1 MPVSRS
7 AFMAR
12 VPIWYVL
19 AVLSITLFQ
28 PVPLPICFALGGVGV
43 LLAVARRLPSLSG
56 VMLGFAV
63 SSIAAHHALAH
74 RIAPCVDGT
83 TVEVVGT
90 IDGLPKVLPQ
100 QTQVDVV
107 PDAIE
112 PWPTCA
118 GVLPRRLR
126 LSWYDAPSLIPGER
140 WQLRIK
146 LRSVRGFQNP
156 AGFDYEAWAL
166 AAAIDGGGSV
176 RYAERRAASSGW
188 RWDRLRLALRERY
201 AALSLAHP
209 GIDLALLTGDS
220 GLMDEADWSLFRA
233 TGTVHLMV
241 ISGLHLTI
249 VATLGVALGRTVARL
264 SPAVLARGGMIWCGV
279 SVGIAVVTLYA
290 CLAGW
295 GVAVLRSWIATIL
308 VLLVL
313 PLGRRIS
320 LPRMFVLVSAIL
332 LTCDPLAPL
341 QAGFW
346 LSLGAVAV
354 LLAQFAP
361 RIEPSSAIR
370 TLVMAQVVL
379 AAAMVPV
386 LVATIGSVSWVGPL
400 ANLIA
405 VPIVSVIVVP
415 LDLLAGVLMA
425 IDVDAASWVVHFV
438 DAIVGFVVAYLRALA
453 RFDWTSWRSARGA
466 SSLVVSSLACGL
478 MLLPLSWRHRA
489 LLLPCIALPLVPLES
504 RPPQDQF
511 AVTVLD
517 VGQGLSAIV
526 ETARH
531 RLLYDAGPRFPSGF
545 DLGSAVVVPNM
556 RRDGGRI
563 LDAVVLSHA
572 DLDHVGGYG
581 AVANAASV
589 RALIGGQP
597 VTGLDALRECRA
609 GAGWQWD
616 GVRFRIV
623 HPTRAVASD
632 NDRSCVV
639 SIENGARRAILP
651 GDITSAA
658 ESTLPYPT
666 LDAPIDLLVAAHHGS
681 ASSSGVPFV
690 QWSRPRV
697 VVFSAGFMNRF
708 GHPRRD
714 VVCRFESV
722 GSRMFTTARSGAVT
736 WHSERADEV
745 IEWRRHSPPY
755 WRVSHS
761 SDDVCP

>member
-7 AFMAR
+7 AFIAR
-12 VPIWYVL
+12 LPLWYVL
-19 AVLSITLFQ
+19 AMLSITWLK
-28 PVPLPICFALGGVGV
+28 PAPLPMCFVLGVAGVV
-43 LLAVARRLPSLSG
+43 LAVAQRLPLLCG

-63 SSIAAHHALAH
+63 SSIAAHQALAH

-83 TVEVVGT
+83 TVEVLGT

-100 QTQVDVV
+100 QTQVDVL
-107 PDAIE
+107 PDTIG
-112 PWPTCA
+112 PWPACA
-118 GVLPRRLR
+118 GALPRRLR

-166 AAAIDGGGSV
+166 AAGIDGGGSV
-176 RYAERRAASSGW
+176 RYAERRAAPAGW
-188 RWDRLRLALRERY
+188 NWDRLRLVLRERY
-201 AALSLAHP
+201 AALSLAHG
-209 GIDLALLTGDS
+209 GIDLALLTGDG

-249 VATLGVALGRTVARL
+249 VAALGVALGRAVARL
-264 SPAVLARGGMIWCGV
+264 SPAVLARGGTIWCGV
-279 SVGIAVVTLYA
+279 YMGSAFVTFYA

-295 GVAVLRSWIATIL
+295 GIAVLRSWIATVL
-308 VLLVL
+308 VLFVL

-346 LSLGAVAV
+346 LSLAAVAV

-361 RIEPSSAIR
+361 RVEPSSAIR

-379 AAAMVPV
+379 AVAMVPV
-386 LVATIGSVSWVGPL
+386 LVATIGTVSWVGPL

-405 VPIVSVIVVP
+405 VPIVSVVVVP
-415 LDLLAGVLMA
+415 LDLFAGLLMA
-425 IDVDAASWVVHFV
+425 IDVDVAAWVVRLV

-453 RFDWTSWRSARGA
+453 HFDWTSWRSARSE
-466 SSLVVSSLACGL
+466 SSLVVSSIACGL
-478 MLLPLSWRHRA
+478 MLLPLSWRYRA
-489 LLLPCIALPLVPLES
+489 LLLPCIALPLAPLES
-504 RPPQDQF
+504 RPLQHQF

-517 VGQGLSAIV
+517 VGQGLSVIV

-545 DLGSAVVVPNM
+545 DLGSAVVVPNL
-556 RRDGGRI
+556 RRDGGRT
-563 LDAVVLSHA
+563 LDTVVLSHA

-589 RALIGGQP
+589 RTLIGGQT
-597 VTGLDALRECRA
+597 VAGLDALRTCRA
-609 GAGWQWD
+609 GTGWQWD
-616 GVRFRIV
+616 GVQFRIM
-623 HPTRAVASD
+623 HPLHAVSSD
-632 NDRSCVV
+632 NDSSCVL
-639 SIENGARRAILP
+639 SIDNGAERAMLP

-666 LDAPIDLLVAAHHGS
+666 LDAPIDLLVGAHHGS

-690 QWSRPRV
+690 KWSRPRV

-714 VVCRFESV
+714 VVCRFESA
-722 GSRMFTTARSGAVT
+722 GSRTFNTARSGAVIWRSDAKGEAT
-736 WHSERADEV
+736 
-745 IEWRRHSPPY
+745 EWRRHSPPY
-755 WRVSHS
+755 WRVSDS
-761 SDDVCP
+761 TYDICP